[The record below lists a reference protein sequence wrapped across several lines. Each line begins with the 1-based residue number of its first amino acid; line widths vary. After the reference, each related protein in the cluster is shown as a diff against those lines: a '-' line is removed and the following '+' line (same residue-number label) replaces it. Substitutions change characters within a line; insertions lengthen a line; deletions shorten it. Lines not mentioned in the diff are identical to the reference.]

1 MRRAS
6 CFHCGS
12 KRRKLY
18 RAALSSKGML
28 WRVLVCREHRECPDC
43 EWAADWA
50 QPWKEVRP

>member
-1 MRRAS
+1 MRRAT

-18 RAALSSKGML
+18 RAALNSKGIL

-43 EWAADWA
+43 DWAADWA
-50 QPWKEVRP
+50 QPWKAE

>member
-18 RAALSSKGML
+18 RAALSSKGVL
-28 WRVLVCREHRECPDC
+28 W
-43 EWAADWA
+43 
-50 QPWKEVRP
+50 